1 MSSIYNNDCL
11 DVMAKMANSS
21 VDLIITDPPYG
32 INYKSNKQ
40 NCDTRQEKTIKKDR
54 SEYFDQII
62 GDSDIPLDWLSEAYR
77 VLKDGSAIYIF
88 CHWSKWS
95 LLAYGVENA
104 GFKIKNMIVLNKS
117 NHGMGDLKGSYA
129 PKHELLLF
137 ATKGRHIL
145 NFPEKRMNDVLDVPV
160 KYSGAKR
167 LHPNEK
173 PTSWLEPFILNS
185 SRKMD
190 VVFDPFAGSGSTG
203 AACLKMNRVFILVEL
218 DETHYN
224 TICDRLVVKE

>member
-11 DVMAKMANSS
+11 NVMAKMSDGS
-21 VDLIITDPPYG
+21 VDMIITDPPYG

-40 NCDTRQEKTIKKDR
+40 NYDTRQGKTIKKDR
-54 SEYFDQII
+54 NEYFDQIV
-62 GDSDIPLDWLSEAYR
+62 GDSDVPLAWLSEAYR
-77 VLKDGSAIYIF
+77 ILKDNSAIYIF
-88 CHWSKWS
+88 CHWSKWP
-95 LLAYGVENA
+95 LLAHGVEKD

-117 NHGMGDLKGSYA
+117 NHGLGDLKGSYA

-145 NFPEKRMNDVLDVPV
+145 NFPDKRMNDVLDVPV

-173 PTSWLEPFILNS
+173 PLSWLEPCILNS
-185 SRKMD
+185 SREGD
-190 VVFDPFAGSGSTG
+190 LVLDPFAGSGSTG
-203 AACLKMNRVFILVEL
+203 AACEKLNRRYILIEK
-218 DETHYN
+218 DKTYYQ
-224 TICDRLVVKE
+224 TIYERLAL

>member
-1 MSSIYNNDCL
+1 MSNTLYHYDCNIVMKRRSDNSI
-11 DVMAKMANSS
+11 
-21 VDLIITDPPYG
+21 DLIVTDPPYG

-62 GDSDIPLDWLSEAYR
+62 GDSDVPLDWLSEAYR
-77 VLKDGSAIYIF
+77 ILKDGSAIYIF

-95 LLAYGVENA
+95 ILAYGVEKA

-145 NFPEKRMNDVLDVPV
+145 NFPEKRMKDVWEVPV

-173 PTSWLEPFILNS
+173 PLSWLEPCILNS
-185 SRKMD
+185 SREGD
-190 VVFDPFAGSGSTG
+190 LVLDPFAGSGSTG
-203 AACLKMNRVFILVEL
+203 AACEKLGRKYILIEK
-218 DETHYN
+218 DKTHYQ
-224 TICDRLVVKE
+224 TIYERLAL